1 MKTQKEQIKILQ
13 RQVKERDAE
22 ISRLLHRVTFVEM
35 TNNQTEA
42 ENCLLRGQHFIRWWL
57 MRLITKSK

>member
-13 RQVKERDAE
+13 NQVRLRDAE
-22 ISRLLHRVTFVEM
+22 ISRLMHRVTFVEM

-42 ENCLLRGQHFIRWWL
+42 ENCLLRGKHFIRWAII
-57 MRLITKSK
+57 RLFTKTK

>member
-13 RQVKERDAE
+13 YQVLQKDAE

-42 ENCLLRGQHFIRWWL
+42 ENCLLRGDHFVRWWL
-57 MRLITKSK
+57 MRLFKR